1 MSKITQDFIGN
12 IGSLYEKI
20 HIQDQDFLN
29 EESEY
34 YDEEAAELVED
45 IILSLALS
53 MFSEGYTAET
63 FIKFLASS
71 DEAVILEKYLT
82 TDVSFISEELIHND
96 FVEEQLAILE
106 AGGFLGLLARGFKS
120 LVKGAGSATKATK
133 SAVKTGVTKA
143 ATAGVDSRIG
153 KQFAK
158 STDPSRTT
166 AALEK
171 VAKNKAT
178 KSGITVPQGS
188 LSPKQS
194 ADLIKQARTAK
205 AIKGVKTAGKAS
217 LAAGLGAGAVYALKP
232 GGSGSVEGGPKPTPS
247 SITPPPA
254 PILPPPSGG
263 GPSGGGPSGGGP
275 SGGGPSGG
283 SSGRSSGGTSSNT
296 SKASNSAV
304 NKKYDQLRK
313 SDPEAAKKYGL
324 EQWAKANPK
333 LADKLNPDGTQ
344 KGTGKS
350 EMERQASELRNRRI
364 DMGVLNSEIKGGPEG
379 PGKIDTASVSADVKA
394 QQERDRK
401 RAEKTAK
408 DAAKTTTTESYD
420 AYDLVLEYLINY
432 GHADTLD
439 EAHYLMLEMD
449 AEMIGGIC
457 GI

>member
-12 IGSLYEKI
+12 IGSLYEQI

-71 DEAVILEKYLT
+71 DDAVILEKYLT

-106 AGGFLGLLARGFKS
+106 AGGILGLLARGAKAAVS
-120 LVKGAGSATKATK
+120 GIKAGAKATK

-232 GGSGSVEGGPKPTPS
+232 DGSGSVEGGPKPTPG

-263 GPSGGGPSGGGP
+263 GPSGGS
-275 SGGGPSGG
+275 SGG

-333 LADKLNPDGTQ
+333 LAAKLNPDGTQ

-364 DMGVLNSEIKGGPEG
+364 DMGIIDSEIKGGPEG

>member
-12 IGSLYEKI
+12 IGSLYEQI

-34 YDEEAAELVED
+34 YDEEFAELVEN
-45 IILSLALS
+45 IFYNISYS
-53 MFSEGYTAET
+53 MASEGYSANG
-63 FIKFLASS
+63 ILDFLSKATEE
-71 DEAVILEKYLT
+71 DILEKYFDAT
-82 TDVSFISEELIHND
+82 ISEGLVSEEYIL
-96 FVEEQLAILE
+96 EQLQIIDEGIGSA
-106 AGGFLGLLARGFKS
+106 
-120 LVKGAGSATKATK
+120 LVKLGRGAVKGTLGFAKRLSTAGS
-133 SAVKTGVTKA
+133 G
-143 ATAGVDSRIG
+143 
-153 KQFAK
+153 
-158 STDPSRTT
+158 
-166 AALEK
+166 
-171 VAKNKAT
+171 
-178 KSGITVPQGS
+178 
-188 LSPKQS
+188 
-194 ADLIKQARTAK
+194 
-205 AIKGVKTAGKAS
+205 AIKGGGGVRDALGAMGKSTQRAIKQSGVVTKVKDLAKGAKAALTSPTAKKI
-217 LAAGLGAGAVYALKP
+217 GLGAAALGAATGAGYL
-232 GGSGSVEGGPKPTPS
+232 GGRMSGSGGVEGGPKPTPS

-263 GPSGGGPSGGGP
+263 

-283 SSGRSSGGTSSNT
+283 SSNRTSGGVSRTPNSS
-296 SKASNSAV
+296 V

-333 LADKLNPDGTQ
+333 LAAKLNPDGSQ
-344 KGTGKS
+344 KGTGQS
-350 EMERQASELRNRRI
+350 QMEKDAEDLRRMTNASKQRQGEL
-364 DMGVLNSEIKGGPEG
+364 MGGPEG
-379 PGKIDTASVSADVKA
+379 PGKIDSKSVDADVKA

-408 DAAKTTTTESYD
+408 DAAKTTTTTVESYD

-449 AEMIGGIC
+449 AEMIGDIC

>member
-1 MSKITQDFIGN
+1 MSKITQDFISN
-12 IGSLYEKI
+12 IGSLYEQI

-29 EESEY
+29 EDSEY
-34 YDEEAAELVED
+34 YDEEAAELAED

-53 MFSEGYTAET
+53 MFSEGYTADT

-71 DEAVILEKYLT
+71 DEAVILEKYLA

-106 AGGFLGLLARGFKS
+106 AGGFLGLLARGAKA
-120 LVKGAGSATKATK
+120 LAKGAGAAAKATK

-158 STDPSRTT
+158 SANPSRTT

-194 ADLIKQARTAK
+194 ADLIKQARTVK
-205 AIKGVKTAGKAS
+205 AIKGVKTAGGAS

-232 GGSGSVEGGPKPTPS
+232 GGSGGVEGGPKPTPS

-263 GPSGGGPSGGGP
+263 SGGR
-275 SGGGPSGG
+275 PSGG
-283 SSGRSSGGTSSNT
+283 SGGRPSGDVSKTPNSS
-296 SKASNSAV
+296 V

-324 EQWAKANPK
+324 EQWAKLHPNLTK
-333 LADKLNPDGTQ
+333 NVNPDGTQ

-350 EMERQASELRNRRI
+350 QIEKDAAEIRNRRI
-364 DMGVLNSEIKGGPEG
+364 DMGVINSEIKGGSEG
-379 PGKIDTASVSADVKA
+379 PGKIDSKSVDADVKA

-401 RAEKTAK
+401 KAEKTAK
-408 DAAKTTTTESYD
+408 DAAKTTTTTVESYD

>member
-12 IGSLYEKI
+12 IGSLYEQI

-34 YDEEAAELVED
+34 YDEEAAELAED

-71 DEAVILEKYLT
+71 DEVVILEKYLT

-106 AGGFLGLLARGFKS
+106 SGGFLGLLARGAKA
-120 LVKGAGSATKATK
+120 LVKGAGSAAKATK

-143 ATAGVDSRIG
+143 ASAGVDSRIG

-158 STDPSRTT
+158 SANPSRTT

-194 ADLIKQARTAK
+194 ADLIKQARTVK
-205 AIKGVKTAGKAS
+205 AIKGVKTAGGAS

-232 GGSGSVEGGPKPTPS
+232 GGSGGVEGGPKPTPG

-263 GPSGGGPSGGGP
+263 GPSGG
-275 SGGGPSGG
+275 
-283 SSGRSSGGTSSNT
+283 SSGRTSGGA
-296 SKASNSAV
+296 SKAPNSSV

-333 LADKLNPDGTQ
+333 LAAKLNPDGTQ

-394 QQERDRK
+394 QQERDKK

>member
-12 IGSLYEKI
+12 IGSLYEQI

-71 DEAVILEKYLT
+71 DDAVILEKYLT

-106 AGGFLGLLARGFKS
+106 AGGILGLLARGAKAAAS
-120 LVKGAGSATKATK
+120 GIKAGAKATK

-166 AALEK
+166 AALER

-232 GGSGSVEGGPKPTPS
+232 GGSGGVEGGPKPTPS

-263 GPSGGGPSGGGP
+263 

-283 SSGRSSGGTSSNT
+283 SSNRTSGGVSRIPNSS
-296 SKASNSAV
+296 V

-333 LADKLNPDGTQ
+333 LAAKLNPDGSQ
-344 KGTGKS
+344 KGTGQS
-350 EMERQASELRNRRI
+350 QMEKDAEDLRRMTNASKQRQGEL
-364 DMGVLNSEIKGGPEG
+364 MGGPEG
-379 PGKIDTASVSADVKA
+379 PGKIDSKSVDADVKA

-408 DAAKTTTTESYD
+408 DAAKTTTTTVESYD

>member
-12 IGSLYEKI
+12 IGSLYEQI

-29 EESEY
+29 EESGY

-45 IILSLALS
+45 IILSLALA

-71 DEAVILEKYLT
+71 DDAVILEKYLT

-106 AGGFLGLLARGFKS
+106 AGGFLGLLARGAKA
-120 LVKGAGSATKATK
+120 LVKGAGSAAKATK

-143 ATAGVDSRIG
+143 ASAGVDSRIG

-158 STDPSRTT
+158 SANPSRTT

-194 ADLIKQARTAK
+194 ADLIKQARTVK
-205 AIKGVKTAGKAS
+205 AIKGVKTAGGAS
-217 LAAGLGAGAVYALKP
+217 LAAGLGAGTVYALKP
-232 GGSGSVEGGPKPTPS
+232 GESGGVEGGPKPTPG

-263 GPSGGGPSGGGP
+263 G
-275 SGGGPSGG
+275 GPSGG
-283 SSGRSSGGTSSNT
+283 SSGRTSGGA
-296 SKASNSAV
+296 SKAPNSSV

-333 LADKLNPDGTQ
+333 LAAKVNPDGTQ

-350 EMERQASELRNRRI
+350 EMEKQASELRNRRI
-364 DMGVLNSEIKGGPEG
+364 DMGIIDSEIKGGPEG

>member
-12 IGSLYEKI
+12 IGSLYEQI

-34 YDEEAAELVED
+34 YDEEAAELAED

-63 FIKFLASS
+63 FIKFLVSS
-71 DEAVILEKYLT
+71 DEVVILEKYLT

-106 AGGFLGLLARGFKS
+106 AGGFLGLLARGAKA
-120 LVKGAGSATKATK
+120 LVKGAGSAAKATK

-143 ATAGVDSRIG
+143 ASAGVDSRIG

-158 STDPSRTT
+158 SANPSRTT

-194 ADLIKQARTAK
+194 ADLIKQARTVK
-205 AIKGVKTAGKAS
+205 AIKGVKTAGSAS

-263 GPSGGGPSGGGP
+263 GPSGSGSSGGG
-275 SGGGPSGG
+275 SF
-283 SSGRSSGGTSSNT
+283 GRSSGGTSSNT

-333 LADKLNPDGTQ
+333 LAAKVNPDGTQ

-350 EMERQASELRNRRI
+350 EMEKQASELRNRRI
-364 DMGVLNSEIKGGPEG
+364 DMGIIDSEIKGGPEG